1 MFEQGLFITAELRVK
16 DDVSVDEAKVAI
28 AQFCQGMN
36 SEHGCSLAVA
46 MQDNNDPR
54 RFIFWERY
62 DDQAA
67 FDAHFNAKHTQAFIA
82 LGYTQLEQ
90 AFETHLMETGA
101 GQ

>member
-1 MFEQGLFITAELRVK
+1 MFEQGLFITAALRVNEG
-16 DDVSVDEAKVAI
+16 VSIEEAKEVI
-28 AQFCQGMN
+28 AQFCQDMN
-36 SEHGCSLAVA
+36 SEPGCSMAIA
-46 MQDNNDPR
+46 MQDNKDPQ

-67 FDAHFNAKHTQAFIA
+67 FDAHFQAKHTQDFIA

-90 AFETHLMETGA
+90 AFEASLMEVGA

>member
-16 DDVSVDEAKVAI
+16 DEVSLDEAKSAV

-36 SEHGCSLAVA
+36 SEQGCSMAVA
-46 MQDNNDPR
+46 MQDNSDLR

-67 FDAHFNAKHTQAFIA
+67 FDAHFNAKHTQDFIA

-101 GQ
+101 NQ